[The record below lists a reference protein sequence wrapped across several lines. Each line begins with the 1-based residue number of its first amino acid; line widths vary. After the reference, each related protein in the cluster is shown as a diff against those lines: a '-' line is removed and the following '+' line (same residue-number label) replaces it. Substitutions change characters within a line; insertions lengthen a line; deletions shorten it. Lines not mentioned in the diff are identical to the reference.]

1 MVIPVSRPR
10 IVDDDIRAVEQALRD
25 GYISGDAPI
34 VAEFEQVFAKAVN
47 RKFGIAVSNGSVALD
62 LALVAMDLQVG
73 DEVIVP
79 SFTIAS
85 CLFAILKTKAT
96 PIFVDVD
103 EQTWNISLKTLQPKI
118 SERTKA
124 VILVHTYGLP
134 VDIEPILEFCQQ
146 RGIPIIED
154 AAEAHG
160 VSYNAQPC
168 GSFGLMSTFSFYANK
183 IITCGEGGIIV
194 TDEPELSERLRGLRN
209 LSFLPSPGRRFIH
222 NQIGWNARMSALQ
235 AALGKSQLSR
245 IKANVQAKRE
255 IGLHYLKLL
264 SQRAELRFQPAS
276 TAYAENVFWVF
287 GIELPEGCDSQVIA
301 AELLRLG
308 VDTRPFFYPLHRQP
322 LLKEFSLETSEVLPV
337 SEILGNRGLY
347 LPSYIGIS
355 QNEIEQCAS
364 SLLSVLRDT
373 SR

>member
-62 LALVAMDLQVG
+62 LALVAMDLQFV